1 MIPSL
6 KQRILAHGPIT
17 IADYMAEALGYYYA
31 TRDPLGSTGDFT
43 TAPEISQL
51 FGEMLGV
58 WCASLWMQMGSPAQV
73 MLVELGPGRGTLM
86 ADILRATR
94 HVPGFHQA
102 LSIHMVET
110 SPTLRAKQQ
119 QILTGYPVH
128 FHTSFSE
135 LPEGNFILVA
145 NEFFDALPIHQ
156 YVKTAT
162 GWNEKRIGLTPDT
175 GDLCFVASPFPDSQL
190 QHAHPNAPVGAT
202 LELCPAGIAII
213 QEIAARLSKHMGGA
227 LIIDYGYDITGNR
240 TEYGDTLQALK
251 NHQFLPVLEQCG
263 EADITA
269 HVDFAALKNA
279 ATGVNHFGAI
289 SQAQLLEAL
298 GIRLRAEMLM
308 KNASP
313 AAQNTLRS
321 GLERLTS
328 PQEMGELFKAIA
340 ITSPT
345 ITHLAGFT
353 L

>member
-1 MIPSL
+1 MLPSL

-17 IADYMAEALGYYYA
+17 IADYMAEALGHYYA
-31 TRDPLGSTGDFT
+31 TRDPLGSAGDFT

-51 FGEMLGV
+51 FGEMLGI
-58 WCASLWMQMGSPAQV
+58 WCASLWLQMGRPTPV
-73 MLVELGPGRGTLM
+73 MLAELGPGRGTLM

-102 LSIHMVET
+102 LTIHLVEI

-119 QILTGYPVH
+119 HILAGYPIH
-128 FHTSFSE
+128 FHTYFSE
-135 LPEGNFILVA
+135 LPEGDFILVA

-156 YVKTAT
+156 YVKATT
-162 GWNEKRIGLTPDT
+162 GWNEKRIGLNDA
-175 GDLCFVASPFPDSQL
+175 GDLCFVASAIPDSQL
-190 QHAHPNAPVGAT
+190 QHVHPNAPTGAT
-202 LELCPAGIAII
+202 LELCPAGISIM
-213 QEIAARLSKHMGGA
+213 QEIAARLTQHKGGA

-240 TEYGDTLQALK
+240 TEYGDTLQVLK
-251 NHQFLPVLEQCG
+251 NHQFQPVLEQCG

-269 HVDFAALKNA
+269 HVDFAALKA
-279 ATGVNHFGAI
+279 ATTAVNHFGAI

-298 GIRLRAEMLM
+298 GIRLRAEILM

-313 AAQNTLRS
+313 AVQNTLRS

-353 L
+353 I